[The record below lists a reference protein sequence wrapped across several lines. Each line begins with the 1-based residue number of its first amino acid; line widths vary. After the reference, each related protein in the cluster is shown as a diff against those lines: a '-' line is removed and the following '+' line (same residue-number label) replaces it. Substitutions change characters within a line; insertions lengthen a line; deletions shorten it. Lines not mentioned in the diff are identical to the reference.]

1 MLLTRDLATLLLT
14 PMGGTGRPPDF
25 EVVIDGGTAGSY
37 YSRGFEGFLYVG
49 VIFSVPWWPYTAAAL
64 IGLVN
69 ERADGR
75 AEAVVARLE
84 EAFKRLV
91 DASGERIDVEQLLR
105 SVSIACADG
114 ALASNGPAG
123 RAQNNALGVWWRT
136 RRGPDHPRREII
148 DLFHLVNTS
157 GEKAFK
163 SSSQVLSFFAML

>member
-1 MLLTRDLATLLLT
+1 MA
-14 PMGGTGRPPDF
+14 
-25 EVVIDGGTAGSY
+25 
-37 YSRGFEGFLYVG
+37 
-49 VIFSVPWWPYTAAAL
+49 
-64 IGLVN
+64 
-69 ERADGR
+69 
-75 AEAVVARLE
+75 ARLE

-91 DASGERIDVEQLLR
+91 EASGERIGVDKFLR

-163 SSSQVLSFFAML
+163 SSSQVLSFFAMLKQLEHCLGIGHGRHIDRSVAAWLGETHRVCKSPAGSLLLDLCNLLSVDLLLLRRENESRVARPWR